1 MRRAKDNA
9 RYCAPTQANKRD
21 TDGQRQ
27 KTRRA

>member
-1 MRRAKDNA
+1 MRRAKDDA
-9 RYCAPTQANKRD
+9 SHRAAAQANKRD